1 VDSGDLC
8 RWPPGLP
15 ALGLGGAAAAE
26 ASVAAAWG
34 AHVATLSNTFAVRGS
49 VTKHGGTLGIA
60 YRVLCARRLVV
71 VTPADRD
78 GARLTLSS
86 AWTRVEGWH
95 EAAQIATAVG
105 ARRRAA

>member
-1 VDSGDLC
+1 MTRSADTTWQHD
-8 RWPPGLP
+8 P
-15 ALGLGGAAAAE
+15 ALWPE
-26 ASVAAAWG
+26 
-34 AHVATLSNTFAVRGS
+34 HVATLTNVFAVRGS

-60 YRVLCARRLVV
+60 YRVLCARRLVA
-71 VTPADRD
+71 VTEPDRD

-86 AWTRVEGWH
+86 AWARVEGWH

>member
-1 VDSGDLC
+1 MPKPDTTWQRD
-8 RWPPGLP
+8 P
-15 ALGLGGAAAAE
+15 ALWPE
-26 ASVAAAWG
+26 
-34 AHVATLSNTFAVRGS
+34 HVAKLANPFAVRGS

-60 YRVLCARRLVV
+60 YRVLCARRLVA

-78 GARLTLSS
+78 GARLTLAS
-86 AWTRVEGWH
+86 AWARVEGWH